1 VRGGEYK
8 RDPPRRRREGNSKE
22 NFSAGSV
29 RGIHRRI
36 FLLRTVR
43 GIQKI
48 KLRITNPKTLPLGI
62 TNPQQQQ
69 NI

>member
-1 VRGGEYK
+1 M
-8 RDPPRRRREGNSKE
+8 EGNSKE
-22 NFSAGSV
+22 NLSAGSV
-29 RGIHRRI
+29 RGIHRGI

-43 GIQKI
+43 GMRKI
-48 KLRITNPKTLPLGI
+48 KLRITNPYTLPLGI